1 MSEPVRYLTDDRDA
15 KDRQELVIQLGG
27 NGDWY
32 VATVPEGT
40 GTMGR
45 GVRICTSGGAQRA
58 APGLGIA
65 IADAYRAL
73 QTASVDIHAIW
84 TAPAGVGDS
93 DGSWMCN
100 ECEVTFTKDVLPELV
115 SFKGSQWIAAMHGM
129 GKQVPASRLCAA
141 CVDVLQPR
149 GFHREAQQVEVV
161 VPANSVLRFNR
172 GGWPF
177 QIQESVRVNVAYV
190 GSADDFLDR
199 ELKKRNLEQHP
210 TRNDSRRVRVL
221 DDGKEVCVV
230 DLNTLNVVGLIHG
243 PRACHDAIKSNLDTF
258 HRNTEELSVEISED
272 RTLVTVTRVT
282 ADGTT
287 YYRAFLPDGEDY
299 EHFTVSHDLEHWKH
313 MPQGKLD
320 IEVRPLLF
328 DTIREI
334 RGRTT

>member
-1 MSEPVRYLTDDRDA
+1 MSEAVRYLTDDRDA
-15 KDRQELVIQLGG
+15 KDRQELVILQGG

-32 VATVPEGT
+32 VATVPEGE

-58 APGLGIA
+58 APGLGVA

-84 TAPAGVGDS
+84 TEPAEIGDS
-93 DGSWMCN
+93 DGSWTCN
-100 ECEVTFTKDVLPELV
+100 ECEVTFAKDVLPELV

-129 GKQVPASRLCAA
+129 GQQVPASRLCAA
-141 CVDVLQPR
+141 CVDALQPR

-161 VPANSVLRFNR
+161 VPANTVLRFNR
-172 GGWPF
+172 GGMPF
-177 QIQESVRVNVAYV
+177 QIQESVRANVAYV
-190 GSADDFLDR
+190 GSADDFLGR

-258 HRNTEELSVEISED
+258 HRKTEELRVEVNEHRNAVI
-272 RTLVTVTRVT
+272 VTRKH

-287 YYRAFLPDGEDY
+287 YYKALLPDGVDY
-299 EHFTVSHDLEHWKH
+299 ERFFVSRDKETWKS

-320 IEVRPLLF
+320 VEVRPLLF

-334 RGRTT
+334 RGRT